1 MTPVN
6 RMCKSCG
13 RSIIVWNT
21 AQSRCVKC
29 QQARSKAKPPKPLP
43 RATKPIKQKGK
54 RTMQYERWRDEV
66 ARPHLDMT
74 TGRVC
79 QACFGERCGNQQLDV
94 DHILNRGSH
103 PALRMNLDNVQ
114 YLGRYPCHVEKTDG
128 IKNIKG

>member
-43 RATKPIKQKGK
+43 RATKPIKQVGRKGK
-54 RTMQYERWRDEV
+54 EIAKAVKDWKKTQPANHEGYWECYMCRRWIPYLTAEHVKSKARHPDLRTDP
-66 ARPHLDMT
+66 ANLKPTCDD
-74 TGRVC
+74 C
-79 QACFGERCGNQQLDV
+79 
-94 DHILNRGSH
+94 NRTKAS
-103 PALRMNLDNVQ
+103 NDN
-114 YLGRYPCHVEKTDG
+114 
-128 IKNIKG
+128 